1 MNTYAVGNQ
10 IECLFAFTDRPLTSV
25 EQQAFLAGNGLPP
38 GVGLDQITVK
48 MDWKL
53 NDGPTTTL
61 ADGQILHDAPGA
73 YHAIITTAAAGSVEY
88 RGYSLDGAGNPLA
101 STPAYTFAVTE
112 F

>member
-1 MNTYAVGNQ
+1 MPVRVHGPPVDQCGAAGVPRRQ
-10 IECLFAFTDRPLTSV
+10 RPP
-25 EQQAFLAGNGLPP
+25 ARRR
-38 GVGLDQITVK
+38 
-48 MDWKL
+48 
-53 NDGPTTTL
+53 PTTTL